1 MQVSGND
8 GVMLNPT
15 KLVVFEEPTEVFVLA
30 ENEPESGEREL
41 VERVAAREIQEGYWL
56 PPENDRAAHKAVGGT
71 FTDKWVY
78 YPPRAVAYVVDL
90 TDAELRPV
98 HA

>member
-1 MQVSGND
+1 
-8 GVMLNPT
+8 MLNPA
-15 KLVVFEEPTEVFVLA
+15 KLVVFEEPTDVFVLS
-30 ENEPESGEREL
+30 ETTTGTGETQQ

-56 PPENDRAAHKAVGGT
+56 PPENDRAAHKAVGGV
-71 FTDKWVY
+71 FTDRWVY
-78 YPPRAVAYVVDL
+78 YPPRAVDYVVDL